1 MREPY
6 DIYIGRWNPKVPH
19 HSIWHNPFK
28 DGTREENI
36 QRFREYLLA
45 SPHLMAKLPELKGK
59 KLACWCSPKDCHGDV
74 LAELANVVESGW
86 GIPIYRV

>member
-1 MREPY
+1 MGHPLVVHVMRSPY
-6 DIYIGRWNPKVPH
+6 DVYIGRWNPKVPH

-36 QRFREYLLA
+36 QRFRDHLLA

-74 LAELANVVESGW
+74 LAELANQT
-86 GIPIYRV
+86 